1 MSSILSQINYME
13 KKLDLPKMEKKIELL
28 KKIISEDEINTVIAL
43 YETYTDDR
51 LDALYLAYYNL
62 KDKYCKVKRASFG
75 TPKLIKYSQKTI
87 KIDDSEWWYYYSASN
102 TATCSWSYDTG
113 GNTWSFNNYRWDVN
127 YTWDTTTTTNGA
139 GY

>member
-13 KKLDLPKMEKKIELL
+13 KKWDLPKMEKKIELL
-28 KKIISEDEINTVIAL
+28 KKIISEDEINSIIAL

-62 KDKYCKVKRASFG
+62 KDKYCKIKRASFG
-75 TPKLIKYSQKTI
+75 TPKLINYSQKAI
-87 KIDDSEWWYYYSASN
+87 KIDNSWYYYAIPN
-102 TATCSWSYDTG
+102 TTAWSVYDTG
-113 GNTWSFNNYRWDVN
+113 GTISANTWSINN
-127 YTWDTTTTTNGA
+127 YTWTVTTATNGT

>member
-1 MSSILSQINYME
+1 MSSILPQTNYME

-28 KKIISEDEINTVIAL
+28 KKIISEDEINSIIAL

-62 KDKYCKVKRASFG
+62 KDKYCKIKRASFG
-75 TPKLIKYSQKTI
+75 TPKLVNYSQKAI
-87 KIDDSEWWYYYSASN
+87 KIDDSEWWYYTLPN
-102 TATCSWSYDTG
+102 TTTWTIYDAG
-113 GNTWSFNNYRWDVN
+113 GTTSTNTWSLNN
-127 YTWDTTTTTNGA
+127 YTWTATTTTDGT

>member
-13 KKLDLPKMEKKIELL
+13 KKWDLPKMEKKIELL
-28 KKIISEDEINTVIAL
+28 KKIISEDEINSIIAL
-43 YETYTDDR
+43 YETYADDR

-75 TPKLIKYSQKTI
+75 TPKLINYSQKTI
-87 KIDDSEWWYYYSASN
+87 KIDDSEWWYYNTPN
-102 TATCSWSYDTG
+102 TATWSWSYDTG
-113 GNTWSFNNYRWDVN
+113 GTASAITWNFNNY
-127 YTWDTTTTTNGA
+127 TWAVTTATNGA